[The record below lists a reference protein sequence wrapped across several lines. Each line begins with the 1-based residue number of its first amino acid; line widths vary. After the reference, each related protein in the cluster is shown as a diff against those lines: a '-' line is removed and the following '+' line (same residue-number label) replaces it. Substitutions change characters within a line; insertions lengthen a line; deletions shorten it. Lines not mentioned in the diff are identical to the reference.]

1 MEDGLATKF
10 SSAEKRHKQ
19 DEKRRVQNKKVK
31 SSVRT
36 ASRKVVAAAQSKDKV
51 LAESTLKEMVKQI
64 DTAARK
70 GIVKKNT
77 AARKKSRMQRLVNVL
92 SATSA

>member
-10 SSAEKRHKQ
+10 LSAEKRHKQ